1 MRITGIA
8 TQGRAYGSQYTTT
21 YNIRYKVDGHQ
32 SFKEIT
38 DDEGN
43 IKVSSLVCFGE
54 SFDQVL
60 VE

>member
-8 TQGRAYGSQYTTT
+8 TQGRSHSPQYTTT
-21 YNIRYKVDGHQ
+21 YSIRYRIDGDQ
-32 SFKEIT
+32 NFKELT

>member
-8 TQGRAYGSQYTTT
+8 TQGRAHGSVYTTT

-32 SFKEIT
+32 SFKDFT

-43 IKVSSLVCFGE
+43 IKVSSLVWVG
-54 SFDQVL
+54 L
-60 VE
+60 V